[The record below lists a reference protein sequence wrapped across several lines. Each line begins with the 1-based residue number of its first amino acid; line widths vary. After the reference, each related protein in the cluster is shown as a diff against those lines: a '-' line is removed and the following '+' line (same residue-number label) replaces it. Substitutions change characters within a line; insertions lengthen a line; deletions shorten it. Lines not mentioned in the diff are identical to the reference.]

1 MTKPQ
6 HPITFARH
14 KAIKTQKN
22 KDMKKN
28 VGNIDKVVRIVLGL
42 AIGGLG
48 IAYQSWW
55 GLIGLLPIAT
65 ALVGSCGVYTLLGIS
80 TCKKES

>member
-1 MTKPQ
+1 MP
-6 HPITFARH
+6 HCPITFARLMQ
-14 KAIKTQKN
+14 IETQKN
-22 KDMKKN
+22 KVMKKN
-28 VGNIDKVVRIVLGL
+28 VGNIDKVIRIVLGL

-80 TCKKES
+80 TCKKDS